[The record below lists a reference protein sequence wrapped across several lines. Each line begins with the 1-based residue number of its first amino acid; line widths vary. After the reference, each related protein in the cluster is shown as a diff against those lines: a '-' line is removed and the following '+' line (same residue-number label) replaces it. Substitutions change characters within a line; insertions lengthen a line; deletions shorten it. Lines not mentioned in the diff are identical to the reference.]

1 MMTHESECVTL
12 KRRGAE
18 YVAQL
23 LSGKSRQKQ
32 LEFWIKRTEN
42 LLSKQ
47 KQKQE
52 KQKPEHDIA

>member
-1 MMTHESECVTL
+1 MKTNESKCVAM

-23 LSGKSRQKQ
+23 LSNKSRDEQ
-32 LEFWIKRTEN
+32 LEFWIKRTES

-47 KQKQE
+47 RQKRKKQE
-52 KQKPEHDIA
+52 SRYIIV